1 MSATAPGA
9 FFRDPTFPS
18 WGADCQLPRAS
29 YLVYVHSQPKP
40 VTKVVLTV
48 QEMVKQLRDN
58 GLPIA
63 AIAEIAKVERK
74 TVYSWLDG
82 TGVRNANADRIEIL
96 YRILVTAAVDY
107 RSLYRVWNRKLGHG
121 SSIKQFLCAEH
132 LSEVAISDA
141 LEELL
146 PAIKRH
152 SEREDVRRPAPDA
165 KNNPVIDEMPVAAID
180 Q

>member
-1 MSATAPGA
+1 MFASAKMDFLRA
-9 FFRDPTFPS
+9 FTPQSPI
-18 WGADCQLPRAS
+18 ADCQFPRAS
-29 YLVYVHSQPKP
+29 FLVNFRAHAKP
-40 VTKVVLTV
+40 VSKVVLTV
-48 QEMVKQLRDN
+48 QEMVERLRDD

-63 AIAEIAKVERK
+63 AIAEIAKVGRK

-82 TGVRNANADRIEIL
+82 TGVRNANADRIETL
-96 YRILVTAAVDY
+96 YRILATAAVDY

-121 SSIKQFLCAEH
+121 SSIKQFLCAEDI
-132 LSEVAISDA
+132 SEMAISDA

-152 SEREDVRRPAPDA
+152 SEREDARRPAPDA